1 MSEAATHA
9 DLRETALRYVADRAV
24 QYLLQVGEPAKTGQ
38 VTGYVAEDQPVSA
51 KVIRDALT
59 LDPRFIQRDRRWDLA
74 ARDIDPQRPVERII
88 DDFLRA
94 MGRPLTVETIGV
106 EIAQATGAVPEVE
119 TETVRRLVSHRP
131 GFVVVD
137 EERVSPSDWV
147 LDVSSGNPEDVL
159 FENFDDEEDVNA
171 LRGHIPES
179 EWKKPAQAV
188 ANLIKALGAP
198 VSGKAVAYLAY
209 EQAPDNFDPIAFHK
223 TLVDSHLIRLSD
235 GTWITEALVNELGTV
250 WDRIAQ
256 EPPVEGAPAEATRQA
271 GGEVAITPSDME
283 EIELMI
289 RRADG
294 LITSRQILEQVMEV
308 DSSDPDYDRWE
319 AALGDA
325 LQKQGELINVGW
337 DRWRK
342 FETIPTDILDMPE
355 SLQFQEYHF
364 QTMEGE
370 ELDVELTDDGLDGN
384 LRDLVKTPMATMGGE
399 CIAQEDGGARC
410 TTTVL
415 HHASGTMPTVGDNP
429 FFPEEP
435 ALLEATIISPKGRF
449 PLWVNNNLG
458 LAFGL
463 KPLYEDLPP
472 SGGVFFLTPTSRK
485 GEYQL
490 DVSEVPDDRI
500 GIDDARV
507 KELHAIAERPNIA
520 ETSTFDLVGEL
531 LEKQRKGAEFFTL
544 LAEMWFIRPVY
555 AQLIASLLSEYY
567 AFKQNKSGTW
577 SFDPRE
583 VDKGFKKSKRKYV
596 KD

>member
-1 MSEAATHA
+1 LSEEATHA

-38 VTGYVAEDQPVSA
+38 VTGFVAEEQPISA
-51 KVIRDALT
+51 KVVRDALT
-59 LDPRFIQRDRRWDLA
+59 LDTRFLQRDRRWDLA

-94 MGRPLTVETIGV
+94 VGRPLTVETIGV
-106 EIAQATGAVPEVE
+106 EIAQATGVSPEGE

-131 GFVVVD
+131 GFVLLD
-137 EERVSPSDWV
+137 EDRVSPSDWI
-147 LDVSSGNPEDVL
+147 LDVSSGEPDDVL
-159 FENFDDEEDVNA
+159 FENFDDEDEVNS
-171 LRGHIPES
+171 LRGKVPDA
-179 EWKKPAQAV
+179 EWKNPSEAAAHLIAAV
-188 ANLIKALGAP
+188 GGP
-198 VSGKAVAYLAY
+198 VSGKAMAYLAY
-209 EQAPDNFDPIAFHK
+209 EQAPDTFDPAAFHRV
-223 TLVDSHLIRLSD
+223 LVDSHLVRLSD
-235 GTWITEALVNELGTV
+235 GTWLTEQLLGELGPV
-250 WDRIAQ
+250 WDRIAE
-256 EPPVEGAPAEATRQA
+256 EPAVEGAPQEATRQA

-283 EIELMI
+283 EIEVLI

-294 LITSRQILEQVMEV
+294 LITSRKLLEQVMEV
-308 DSSDPDYDRWE
+308 DASDPDYDRWE
-319 AALGDA
+319 AALGEA
-325 LQKQGELINVGW
+325 LQEQGELINVGW

-384 LRDLVKTPMATMGGE
+384 LRDLVKTQMATMGGE
-399 CIAQEDGGARC
+399 CVPQEDGGARC

-415 HHASGTMPTVGDNP
+415 HHASGTLPTGGDTP
-429 FFPEEP
+429 YFPTEP
-435 ALLEATIISPKGRF
+435 TLLEATIIGPNGRF
-449 PLWVNNNLG
+449 PLWINNSLG

-463 KPLYEDLPP
+463 ADLYRELPP
-472 SGGVFFLTPTSRK
+472 SGGVFFLKPTNRK

-507 KELHAIAERPNIA
+507 KELHAIAERPNIG

-544 LAEMWFIRPVY
+544 MAEIWFIRPVY
-555 AQLIASLLSEYY
+555 AQLVASLLSEYY
-567 AFKQNKSGTW
+567 CFKQNKSGTW